1 MKYRL
6 APSVLNQGS
15 ASMPAVAAT
24 GAGAGADQAP
34 ARQRLHISCHPEKW
48 LSLRT
53 NQRSCVRGSMAGCDS
68 HAWLETPGTSQRTTS
83 SPEAGKV
90 PVAASKA
97 DARTVRMSI
106 NACYGPVLP
115 VSARRNAGSARQ
127 IGGPAI
133 SPVRRPV
140 ILQELPPHVPA
151 PVEAGDYRVNE
162 GRTSTS
168 LK

>member
-1 MKYRL
+1 M
-6 APSVLNQGS
+6 NQGS

-24 GAGAGADQAP
+24 GAGACADQSP

-53 NQRSCVRGSMAGCDS
+53 NQRSCVRGSMAGYDS
-68 HAWLETPGTSQRTTS
+68 HAWLETPSTSQRTTS
-83 SPEAGKV
+83 SPEAGKL

-115 VSARRNAGSARQ
+115 VSARTHAGSARQ
-127 IGGPAI
+127 IGGHPI
-133 SPVRRPV
+133 PPLPRRL
-140 ILQELPPHVPA
+140 IRMQLPPHNTKNGQV
-151 PVEAGDYRVNE
+151 G
-162 GRTSTS
+162 
-168 LK
+168 

>member
-1 MKYRL
+1 
-6 APSVLNQGS
+6 
-15 ASMPAVAAT
+15 
-24 GAGAGADQAP
+24 
-34 ARQRLHISCHPEKW
+34 
-48 LSLRT
+48 
-53 NQRSCVRGSMAGCDS
+53 MAGCDS

-133 SPVRRPV
+133 SPVRRRV
-140 ILQELPPHVPA
+140 LLQELPP
-151 PVEAGDYRVNE
+151 PVLAAVHAVDDRVDDARGAVDDVQRRVE
-162 GRTSTS
+162 GFLDDLARGELGRVLVGSIG
-168 LK
+168 